1 MSWKL
6 IIKAPRD
13 YGSPIWGRANAK
25 EVQDLTFNL
34 RMSIVID
41 GIDSDL
47 KSLKDEY
54 DYPLVEEL
62 YNAIEMALMQK
73 LEDKTIEANL
83 DLTELKSQIEE
94 EITEVSGWPP
104 EPDSLDDTISFTI
117 QEITVP
123 RGNRMS

>member
-13 YGSPIWGRANAK
+13 SGSPIWGWANEK
-25 EVQDLTFNL
+25 EVEDLTFNL

-47 KSLKDEY
+47 KSLQDEY

-83 DLTELKSQIEE
+83 DLTDLESQMEE
-94 EITEVSGWPP
+94 DENEGA
-104 EPDSLDDTISFTI
+104 DSLDDTISFTI

>member
-1 MSWKL
+1 MNWQD
-6 IIKAPRD
+6 IIKTPRD
-13 YGSPIWGRANAK
+13 YGSPIWGRANEK
-25 EVQDLTFNL
+25 EVEDLTFNL

-83 DLTELKSQIEE
+83 DLTDLESQMEE
-94 EITEVSGWPP
+94 DENEGA
-104 EPDSLDDTISFTI
+104 DSLDDTISFTI

>member
-1 MSWKL
+1 MNWKD
-6 IIKAPRD
+6 IIKTPRD
-13 YGSPIWGRANAK
+13 YGSPIWGPANEK
-25 EVQDLTFNL
+25 EVEDLTFNL

-47 KSLKDEY
+47 KSLQDEY

-83 DLTELKSQIEE
+83 NLTDLESQMEE
-94 EITEVSGWPP
+94 DENEGA
-104 EPDSLDDTISFTI
+104 DSLDDTISFTI